1 MKQAVS
7 GPQQGDTKD
16 TMTSGSPIQG
26 DYTGRDILTLDQ
38 FAPSD
43 LSMLFQLADRMKQ
56 LVQGHQP
63 SAWLAGYVVSLFFFE
78 PSSRTFASFASA
90 VKLLGGETIEIQNPE
105 TVSSVKKGESFEE
118 TIRTFEAYSDALVL
132 RHYRTGSAQLAADV
146 ADVPLLN
153 AGDGNNEHPT
163 QTLLDLYTIYHHFGR
178 LDNLTCLLAGDPLN
192 SRVIHSMLRALALFE
207 NNRVYLLSPEQL
219 RLGRSDLYYWV
230 QRGLSIEEIQSEK
243 DIPPSCDLWYW
254 TRIQKERFVSPQEY
268 ESAMQ
273 RGFVVTP
280 ELLQARAGRHTI
292 LMDPLPRVSTVDPAV
307 DADERAVYF
316 RSQIRNGLYIR
327 MALLALVLGRGEP

>member
-1 MKQAVS
+1 MQLTRPYTQLDTDLFACDKNNIY
-7 GPQQGDTKD
+7 GDFVQK
-16 TMTSGSPIQG
+16 
-26 DYTGRDILTLDQ
+26 DILSLDQ
-38 FAPSD
+38 FTVAD
-43 LSMLFQLADRMKQ
+43 LYRLFKLADEMKQ
-56 LVQGHQP
+56 LVLHHCA
-63 SAWLAGYVVSLFFFE
+63 SSMLSGYVISLLFFE

-90 VKLLGGETIEIQNPE
+90 VKRLGGETIEIQNPE
-105 TVSSVKKGESFEE
+105 TVSSVNKGESFED

-132 RHYRTGSAQLAADV
+132 RHYRAGSAQIAADV
-146 ADVPLLN
+146 ASVPLLN

-163 QTLLDLYTIYHHFGR
+163 QTLLDLYTIYNHFGR

-192 SRVIHSMLRALALFE
+192 SRVIHSMLRGLSLFE

-219 RLGRSDLYYWV
+219 RLRRSDLFYWGE
-230 QRGLSIEEIQSEK
+230 RGLSIEEIDSEQN
-243 DIPPSCDLWYW
+243 IPPCCDLWYW
-254 TRIQKERFVSPQEY
+254 TRIQKERFASLQEY

-280 ELLQARAGRHTI
+280 ELLRARAGRHTI

-327 MALLALVLGRGEP
+327 MALLALVLGRA